1 MKKIM
6 LTILLSGVFIS
17 SAISPGLAGDLV
29 PFSDEELKS
38 FLSDKSYP
46 IGGKTLGKSK
56 GAFYF
61 HSDGT
66 LDALWKG
73 KKETTTWKVE
83 GDSKFCYTLKMF
95 GERECLR
102 LVKDAKTGG
111 YVQFY
116 GKKKRKMEKNSI
128 VSGKK
133 F

>member
-1 MKKIM
+1 MKRMSIKI
-6 LTILLSGVFIS
+6 ILLAAFSFS
-17 SAISPGLAGDLV
+17 MHTPGFAGDLV
-29 PFSDEELKS
+29 PFTDEELNS

-46 IGGKTLGKSK
+46 IGGQTLGKSK

-102 LVKDAKTGG
+102 LVKDVKTGG

-116 GKKKRKMEKNSI
+116 GNKKRKIAKDAI
-128 VSGKK
+128 VSGKQ

>member
-1 MKKIM
+1 MKY
-6 LTILLSGVFIS
+6 LSTNLFFIAALSFS
-17 SAISPGLAGDLV
+17 SISPALAGDLV
-29 PFSDEELKS
+29 PFTDEELKT

-46 IGGKTLGKSK
+46 VGGNTLAKSK

-83 GDSKFCYTLKMF
+83 GDSKFCYKLKMF
-95 GERECLR
+95 GPRECLQ
-102 LVKDAKTGG
+102 LVKNTKTGG
-111 YVQFY
+111 YVQIFDN
-116 GKKKRKMEKNSI
+116 KKRKLAADSI
-128 VSGKK
+128 VTGKK